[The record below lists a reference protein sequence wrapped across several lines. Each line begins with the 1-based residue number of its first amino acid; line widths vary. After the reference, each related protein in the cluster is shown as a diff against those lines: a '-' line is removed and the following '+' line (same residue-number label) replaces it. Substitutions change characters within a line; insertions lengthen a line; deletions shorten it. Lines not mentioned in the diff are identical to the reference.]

1 MTCITNAGKW
11 RMHGKVF
18 NNMFLGMTSLG
29 NATGNVL
36 ISNIYVVAGLVT
48 GFSEKML
55 NDNEWQ
61 GV

>member
-1 MTCITNAGKW
+1 
-11 RMHGKVF
+11 MHGKVF
-18 NNMFLGMTSLG
+18 NNMSLGMTSLG

-36 ISNIYVVAGLVT
+36 ISNIYVVAELVT

>member
-1 MTCITNAGKW
+1 MTCMTNAGNW

-18 NNMFLGMTSLG
+18 NNMSLGMISLG

-36 ISNIYVVAGLVT
+36 ISNIYVVAELVT